1 MQTLRLLFQ
10 QGAGSRLPLMH
21 TLCLK
26 KEGTFLT
33 HRTLHESG
41 HKSSCRA
48 SMLPTKSQ
56 TTCGTTHKQSRP
68 TGSFRSTASR
78 FRAILFLLLLTL
90 PALAQE
96 VEPTVELGEVEVKA
110 DRIIKKTDG
119 MLLYPSEQQKT
130 SSRSGYSLLQQLT
143 LPNIR
148 VDEVGHTISAIDQRG
163 SVQIRING
171 IIVDKAE
178 MLSLDPKSIR
188 TIHFIDN
195 PGVRYGDGIAYVI
208 EITTRRA
215 DNGYTLGTSFT
226 QALTTLQGDYTV
238 YGKWNTGKSELS
250 LNYSIGYQNYSD
262 LRTEETAHYHLN
274 DGSVY
279 TIQRNDLASRNQSL
293 NNQLKLT
300 YNLADSTRYVF
311 QASLSGDFS
320 HVPNNFNQKQIVDGK
335 QTYTALE
342 QQQSRSGSPVLDLYY
357 FQQFTPRQSL
367 TLNAVGTYIGTRS
380 SDSYDEGS
388 PYRYDVD
395 GRTYSLLSEAIYEN
409 RLKPF
414 TLSAGLNY
422 SQKYTNN
429 EYTGDVLAATP
440 IHNNRV
446 YLFSEI
452 KGLWGNLRYSAGIG
466 GSYLHYRQQ
475 AHSYDNWSFCP
486 KAALSYNFT
495 HALQL
500 SYNFQMSERT
510 SRVAMISDASI
521 RNNRMEWTVGSPDLK
536 PNREMYHLLRLT
548 YTNNRLQTSL
558 EGFYKQCLRPNMA
571 VYERTADDRFI
582 YTQRN
587 QKEIDVLNA
596 MAYASYWLMPEKL
609 SVTAYGGLFRCFN
622 FGQDYTHCYTSYFVT
637 GAVNAYLGNLSLHAY
652 ADNGSRFLEG
662 ETKGYSGG
670 DITLKAAYSYKDWQF
685 ALIWQEPFQHKYKLF
700 ESEILNRNLQKHTA
714 LYSGD
719 ACNLVNLTV
728 TWRLT
733 RGRKFRD
740 VERSIQLKDKDTGII
755 R

>member
-41 HKSSCRA
+41 HKPSCRA

-226 QALTTLQGDYTV
+226 QALTTRQGDYTV

-320 HVPNNFNQKQIVDGK
+320 HVPNNFNQKQIVDGE

-429 EYTGDVLAATP
+429 EYTGDVSAATP
-440 IHNNRV
+440 IHHNRV

-475 AHSYDNWSFCP
+475 AHSYDYWSFCP

-548 YTNNRLQTSL
+548 YTDNRLQASL

-587 QKEIDVLNA
+587 QKEIDALNA
-596 MAYASYWLMPEKL
+596 MAYASYWLLPEKL

-622 FGQDYTHCYTSYFVT
+622 FGQDYTHC
-637 GAVNAYLGNLSLHAY
+637 
-652 ADNGSRFLEG
+652 
-662 ETKGYSGG
+662 
-670 DITLKAAYSYKDWQF
+670 
-685 ALIWQEPFQHKYKLF
+685 
-700 ESEILNRNLQKHTA
+700 
-714 LYSGD
+714 
-719 ACNLVNLTV
+719 
-728 TWRLT
+728 
-733 RGRKFRD
+733 
-740 VERSIQLKDKDTGII
+740 
-755 R
+755 

>member
-41 HKSSCRA
+41 HKPSCRA

-226 QALTTLQGDYTV
+226 QALTTRQGDYTV

-279 TIQRNDLASRNQSL
+279 TIRRNDLDSRNQSL

-320 HVPNNFNQKQIVDGK
+320 HVPNNFNQKQIVDGE

-475 AHSYDNWSFCP
+475 AHSYDYWSFCP

-500 SYNFQMSERT
+500 SYNFQMNERT

-548 YTNNRLQTSL
+548 YTNNRLQTTL

-596 MAYASYWLMPEKL
+596 MTYASYWLMPEKL

-685 ALIWQEPFQHKYKLF
+685 ALIWQQPFQHKYKLF
-700 ESEILNRNLQKHTA
+700 ESEILNRNLQKRTA

-740 VERSIQLKDKDTGII
+740 VDRSIQLKDKDTGII

>member
-21 TLCLK
+21 TLGLK

-41 HKSSCRA
+41 HKLSCRA
-48 SMLPTKSQ
+48 SILPTKSQ

-226 QALTTLQGDYTV
+226 QALTTRQGDYTV

-279 TIQRNDLASRNQSL
+279 TIQRNDLDSRNQSL

-320 HVPNNFNQKQIVDGK
+320 HVPNNFNQKQIVDGE

-429 EYTGDVLAATP
+429 EYTGDVSAATP
-440 IHNNRV
+440 IHHNRV

-466 GSYLHYRQQ
+466 GQL
-475 AHSYDNWSFCP
+475 P
-486 KAALSYNFT
+486 ALPPAGPFVRLLELLPQSGPE
-495 HALQL
+495 LQL
-500 SYNFQMSERT
+500 HPRPAAELQFPDERT
-510 SRVAMISDASI
+510 HLTGGHDQRRFHPQQPHGVDRGESR
-521 RNNRMEWTVGSPDLK
+521 P
-536 PNREMYHLLRLT
+536 
-548 YTNNRLQTSL
+548 
-558 EGFYKQCLRPNMA
+558 
-571 VYERTADDRFI
+571 
-582 YTQRN
+582 
-587 QKEIDVLNA
+587 
-596 MAYASYWLMPEKL
+596 
-609 SVTAYGGLFRCFN
+609 
-622 FGQDYTHCYTSYFVT
+622 
-637 GAVNAYLGNLSLHAY
+637 
-652 ADNGSRFLEG
+652 
-662 ETKGYSGG
+662 
-670 DITLKAAYSYKDWQF
+670 
-685 ALIWQEPFQHKYKLF
+685 
-700 ESEILNRNLQKHTA
+700 
-714 LYSGD
+714 
-719 ACNLVNLTV
+719 
-728 TWRLT
+728 
-733 RGRKFRD
+733 
-740 VERSIQLKDKDTGII
+740 
-755 R
+755 

>member
-1 MQTLRLLFQ
+1 MKTLRLLFQ
-10 QGAGSRLPLMH
+10 QGAGNRLPL
-21 TLCLK
+21 TV
-26 KEGTFLT
+26 
-33 HRTLHESG
+33 
-41 HKSSCRA
+41 
-48 SMLPTKSQ
+48 
-56 TTCGTTHKQSRP
+56 
-68 TGSFRSTASR
+68 SR
-78 FRAILFLLLLTL
+78 FRTILFLFLLPL

-96 VEPTVELGEVEVKA
+96 VEPTVELSEVEIKA

-171 IIVDKAE
+171 IIADKAE

-195 PGVRYGDGIAYVI
+195 PGVRYGNSIAYVI

-226 QALTTLQGDYTV
+226 QALTTRQGDYTV

-262 LRTEETAHYHLN
+262 LRTEGTAHYHLN

-279 TIQRNDLASRNQSL
+279 TIRRKDLTSRNQSL

-320 HVPNNFNQKQIVDGK
+320 HVPDNFNQKQIVDGE

-342 QQQSRSGSPVLDLYY
+342 QQQSRNGSPVLDLYY

-429 EYTGDVLAATP
+429 EYTGDVSAVTP
-440 IHNNRV
+440 IHHNRV

-475 AHSYDNWSFCP
+475 AHSYDYWSFCP

-548 YTNNRLQTSL
+548 YTDNRLQASL
-558 EGFYKQCLRPNMA
+558 EGFYKQCPHPNMA

-587 QKEIDVLNA
+587 QKEIDALNA
-596 MAYASYWLMPEKL
+596 MAYASYWLVPEKL
-609 SVTAYGGLFRCFN
+609 SVTTYGGLFRCFN

-637 GAVNAYLGNLSLHAY
+637 GALNAYLGNLSLHAY

-670 DITLKAAYSYKDWQF
+670 DITLKAAYNYKDWQF
-685 ALIWQEPFQHKYKLF
+685 ALIWQQPFQHKYKLF
-700 ESEILNRNLQKHTA
+700 ESEVLNRNLQKRTA

-719 ACNLVNLTV
+719 SCNLVNLTV

-740 VERSIQLKDKDTGII
+740 VNRSIQLKDKDTGII

>member
-10 QGAGSRLPLMH
+10 QGAGSRLPL
-21 TLCLK
+21 TI
-26 KEGTFLT
+26 
-33 HRTLHESG
+33 
-41 HKSSCRA
+41 
-48 SMLPTKSQ
+48 
-56 TTCGTTHKQSRP
+56 
-68 TGSFRSTASR
+68 SR

-90 PALAQE
+90 PTLAQE

-188 TIHFIDN
+188 SIHFIDN

-215 DNGYTLGTSFT
+215 NNGYTLGTSFT
-226 QALTTLQGDYTV
+226 QALTTRQGDYTV

-250 LNYSIGYQNYSD
+250 LNYSIGYQNYRD

-279 TIQRNDLASRNQSL
+279 TIRRNDLASRNQSL

-320 HVPNNFNQKQIVDGK
+320 HVPDNFNQKQIVDGE

-466 GSYLHYRQQ
+466 GSYLYYRQQ
-475 AHSYDNWSFCP
+475 AHSYDYWSFCP

-500 SYNFQMSERT
+500 SYNFQMNERT

-548 YTNNRLQTSL
+548 YTDNRLQASL

-587 QKEIDVLNA
+587 QKEIDALNA
-596 MAYASYWLMPEKL
+596 MAYASYWLLPEKL

-622 FGQDYTHCYTSYFVT
+622 FGQDYTHCYTSYFFT

-685 ALIWQEPFQHKYKLF
+685 ALIWQQPFQHKYKLF
-700 ESEILNRNLQKHTA
+700 ESEILNRDLQKHTA

-728 TWRLT
+728 TWRLSK
-733 RGRKFRD
+733 GRKFRD
-740 VERSIQLKDKDTGII
+740 VDRSIQLKDKDTGII

>member
-475 AHSYDNWSFCP
+475 AHSYDYWSFCP

-548 YTNNRLQTSL
+548 YTNNRLQASL

-587 QKEIDVLNA
+587 QKEIDALNA

>member
-1 MQTLRLLFQ
+1 MKTLRLLFQ
-10 QGAGSRLPLMH
+10 QGAGNRLPL
-21 TLCLK
+21 TV
-26 KEGTFLT
+26 
-33 HRTLHESG
+33 
-41 HKSSCRA
+41 
-48 SMLPTKSQ
+48 
-56 TTCGTTHKQSRP
+56 
-68 TGSFRSTASR
+68 SR
-78 FRAILFLLLLTL
+78 FRTILFLFLLPL

-96 VEPTVELGEVEVKA
+96 VEPTVELGEVEIKA

-195 PGVRYGDGIAYVI
+195 PGVRYGDSIAYVI

-226 QALTTLQGDYTV
+226 QALTTRQGDYTV

-279 TIQRNDLASRNQSL
+279 TIRRNDLDSRNQSL

-320 HVPNNFNQKQIVDGK
+320 HVPNNFNQKQIVDGE

-429 EYTGDVLAATP
+429 EYTGDVSAATP
-440 IHNNRV
+440 IHHNRV

-475 AHSYDNWSFCP
+475 AHSYDYWSFCP

-548 YTNNRLQTSL
+548 YTDNRLQASL

-596 MAYASYWLMPEKL
+596 MTYASYWLMPEKL

-637 GAVNAYLGNLSLHAY
+637 GALNAYLGNLSLHAY

-662 ETKGYSGG
+662 ENKGYSGG
-670 DITLKAAYSYKDWQF
+670 DIALKAAYNYKDWQF
-685 ALIWQEPFQHKYKLF
+685 ALIWQQPFQHKYKLF
-700 ESEILNRNLQKHTA
+700 ESEVLNRNLQKRTA

-719 ACNLVNLTV
+719 SCNLVNLTV

-740 VERSIQLKDKDTGII
+740 VNRSIQLKDKDTGII

>member
-10 QGAGSRLPLMH
+10 QGAGSRLPL
-21 TLCLK
+21 TI
-26 KEGTFLT
+26 
-33 HRTLHESG
+33 
-41 HKSSCRA
+41 
-48 SMLPTKSQ
+48 
-56 TTCGTTHKQSRP
+56 
-68 TGSFRSTASR
+68 SR

-188 TIHFIDN
+188 SIHFIDN
-195 PGVRYGDGIAYVI
+195 PSVRYGDGIAYVI

-226 QALTTLQGDYTV
+226 QALTTRQGDYTV

-279 TIQRNDLASRNQSL
+279 TIRRNDLASRNQSL

-320 HVPNNFNQKQIVDGK
+320 HVPNNFNQKQIVDGE

-388 PYRYDVD
+388 PYSYDVD

-409 RLKPF
+409 QLKPF

-429 EYTGDVLAATP
+429 EYTGDVSAATP
-440 IHNNRV
+440 IHHNRV

-475 AHSYDNWSFCP
+475 AHSYDYWSFCP

-500 SYNFQMSERT
+500 SYNFQMNERT
-510 SRVAMISDASI
+510 SRVAIISDASI

-548 YTNNRLQTSL
+548 YTNNRLQASL

-587 QKEIDVLNA
+587 QKEIDALNA
-596 MAYASYWLMPEKL
+596 MAYASYWLLPEKL

-637 GAVNAYLGNLSLHAY
+637 GTVNAYLGNLSLHAY

-685 ALIWQEPFQHKYKLF
+685 ALIWQQPFQHKYKLF
-700 ESEILNRNLQKHTA
+700 ESEVLNRNLQKRTA

>member
-41 HKSSCRA
+41 HKPSCRA

-226 QALTTLQGDYTV
+226 QTLTTRQGDYTV

-250 LNYSIGYQNYSD
+250 LNYSIGYQNYRD

-279 TIQRNDLASRNQSL
+279 TIQRNDLDSRNQSL

-320 HVPNNFNQKQIVDGK
+320 HVPNNFNQKQIVDGE

-429 EYTGDVLAATP
+429 EYTGDVSAATP
-440 IHNNRV
+440 IHHNRV

-475 AHSYDNWSFCP
+475 AHSYDYWSFCP

-548 YTNNRLQTSL
+548 YTDNRLQASL

-587 QKEIDVLNA
+587 QKEIDALNA
-596 MAYASYWLMPEKL
+596 MAYASYWLLPEKL

-685 ALIWQEPFQHKYKLF
+685 ALIWQQPFQHKYKLF
-700 ESEILNRNLQKHTA
+700 ESEILNRNLQKRTA

-719 ACNLVNLTV
+719 ACNLVSLTV

-740 VERSIQLKDKDTGII
+740 VDRSIQLKDKDTGII

>member
-10 QGAGSRLPLMH
+10 QGAGSRLPL
-21 TLCLK
+21 TI
-26 KEGTFLT
+26 
-33 HRTLHESG
+33 
-41 HKSSCRA
+41 
-48 SMLPTKSQ
+48 
-56 TTCGTTHKQSRP
+56 
-68 TGSFRSTASR
+68 SR

-188 TIHFIDN
+188 SIHFIDN

-226 QALTTLQGDYTV
+226 QALTTRQGDYTV

-320 HVPNNFNQKQIVDGK
+320 HVPNNFNQKQIVDGE

-429 EYTGDVLAATP
+429 EYTGDVSTATP
-440 IHNNRV
+440 IHHNRV

-475 AHSYDNWSFCP
+475 AHSYDYWSFCP

-548 YTNNRLQTSL
+548 YTDNRLQASL

-587 QKEIDVLNA
+587 QKEIDALEEKNA
-596 MAYASYWLMPEKL
+596 MAYASYWLLPEKL
-609 SVTAYGGLFRCFN
+609 SITAYGGLFRCFN
-622 FGQDYTHCYTSYFVT
+622 FGQNYTHCYTSYFFT

-670 DITLKAAYSYKDWQF
+670 DISLKAAYSYKDWQF
-685 ALIWQEPFQHKYKLF
+685 ALIWQQPFQHKYKLF

-733 RGRKFRD
+733 KGRKFRD

>member
-10 QGAGSRLPLMH
+10 QGAGSRLPL
-21 TLCLK
+21 TI
-26 KEGTFLT
+26 
-33 HRTLHESG
+33 
-41 HKSSCRA
+41 
-48 SMLPTKSQ
+48 
-56 TTCGTTHKQSRP
+56 
-68 TGSFRSTASR
+68 SR

-188 TIHFIDN
+188 SIHFIDN

-226 QALTTLQGDYTV
+226 QALTTRQGDYTV

-279 TIQRNDLASRNQSL
+279 TIRRNDLASRNQSL

-320 HVPNNFNQKQIVDGK
+320 HVPNNFNQKQIVDGE

-388 PYRYDVD
+388 PYSYDVD

-409 RLKPF
+409 QLKPF

-429 EYTGDVLAATP
+429 EYTGDVSAATP
-440 IHNNRV
+440 IHHNRV

-475 AHSYDNWSFCP
+475 AHLYDYWSFCP

-500 SYNFQMSERT
+500 SYNFQMNERT
-510 SRVAMISDASI
+510 SRVAIISDASI

-548 YTNNRLQTSL
+548 YTDNRLQASL

-587 QKEIDVLNA
+587 QKEIDALNA
-596 MAYASYWLMPEKL
+596 MAYASYWLLPEKL

-685 ALIWQEPFQHKYKLF
+685 ALIWQQPFQHKYKLF
-700 ESEILNRNLQKHTA
+700 ESEVLNRNLQKRTA

>member
-10 QGAGSRLPLMH
+10 QGAGNRLPLMH
-21 TLCLK
+21 TLGLK
-26 KEGTFLT
+26 KEGTSLT

-68 TGSFRSTASR
+68 TGSFRPTISR

-130 SSRSGYSLLQQLT
+130 SSRSGYSLLQQLI
-143 LPNIR
+143 PNIR

-226 QALTTLQGDYTV
+226 QALTTRQGDYTV

-279 TIQRNDLASRNQSL
+279 TIRRNDLASRNQSL

-320 HVPNNFNQKQIVDGK
+320 HVPNNFNQKQIVDGE

-388 PYRYDVD
+388 PYSYDVD

-409 RLKPF
+409 QLKPF

-429 EYTGDVLAATP
+429 EYTGDVSAATP
-440 IHNNRV
+440 IHHNRV

-475 AHSYDNWSFCP
+475 AHSYDYWSFCP

-500 SYNFQMSERT
+500 SYNFQMNERT
-510 SRVAMISDASI
+510 SRVAIISDASI

-548 YTNNRLQTSL
+548 YTNNRLQASL

-587 QKEIDVLNA
+587 QKEIDALNA

-662 ETKGYSGG
+662 ETKGYSGRHHPEG
-670 DITLKAAYSYKDWQF
+670 
-685 ALIWQEPFQHKYKLF
+685 
-700 ESEILNRNLQKHTA
+700 RLQLQGLAVRPDLATA
-714 LYSGD
+714 LS
-719 ACNLVNLTV
+719 AQ
-728 TWRLT
+728 
-733 RGRKFRD
+733 
-740 VERSIQLKDKDTGII
+740 IQAV
-755 R
+755 

>member
-41 HKSSCRA
+41 HKPSCRA

-188 TIHFIDN
+188 KIDFIDN

-208 EITTRRA
+208 DITTRRA
-215 DNGYTLGTSFT
+215 DNGYTLGTSLT
-226 QALTTLQGDYTV
+226 QALTTRDGDYTV

-250 LNYSIGYQNYSD
+250 LNYSFGYRD
-262 LRTEETAHYHLN
+262 FKGIRTEETAHYHLN
-274 DGSVY
+274 DGSIY

-320 HVPNNFNQKQIVDGK
+320 HVPNNFNQKQIVDGE

-395 GRTYSLLSEAIYEN
+395 GRTYSLLSEAIYE
-409 RLKPF
+409 
-414 TLSAGLNY
+414 
-422 SQKYTNN
+422 
-429 EYTGDVLAATP
+429 TG
-440 IHNNRV
+440 
-446 YLFSEI
+446 
-452 KGLWGNLRYSAGIG
+452 
-466 GSYLHYRQQ
+466 
-475 AHSYDNWSFCP
+475 
-486 KAALSYNFT
+486 
-495 HALQL
+495 
-500 SYNFQMSERT
+500 
-510 SRVAMISDASI
+510 
-521 RNNRMEWTVGSPDLK
+521 
-536 PNREMYHLLRLT
+536 
-548 YTNNRLQTSL
+548 
-558 EGFYKQCLRPNMA
+558 
-571 VYERTADDRFI
+571 
-582 YTQRN
+582 
-587 QKEIDVLNA
+587 
-596 MAYASYWLMPEKL
+596 
-609 SVTAYGGLFRCFN
+609 
-622 FGQDYTHCYTSYFVT
+622 
-637 GAVNAYLGNLSLHAY
+637 
-652 ADNGSRFLEG
+652 
-662 ETKGYSGG
+662 
-670 DITLKAAYSYKDWQF
+670 
-685 ALIWQEPFQHKYKLF
+685 
-700 ESEILNRNLQKHTA
+700 
-714 LYSGD
+714 
-719 ACNLVNLTV
+719 
-728 TWRLT
+728 
-733 RGRKFRD
+733 
-740 VERSIQLKDKDTGII
+740 
-755 R
+755 

>member
-41 HKSSCRA
+41 HKPSCRA

-226 QALTTLQGDYTV
+226 QALTTRQGDYTV

-279 TIQRNDLASRNQSL
+279 TIRRNDLDSRNQSL

-320 HVPNNFNQKQIVDGK
+320 HVPNNFNQKQIVDGE

-429 EYTGDVLAATP
+429 EYTGDVSAATP
-440 IHNNRV
+440 IHHNRV

-475 AHSYDNWSFCP
+475 AHSYDYWSFCP

-548 YTNNRLQTSL
+548 YTNNRLQTTL

-596 MAYASYWLMPEKL
+596 MTYASYWLMPEKL

-662 ETKGYSGG
+662 ETKGYSGS

-685 ALIWQEPFQHKYKLF
+685 ALIWQQPFQHKYKLF
-700 ESEILNRNLQKHTA
+700 ESEILNRNLQKRTA

-740 VERSIQLKDKDTGII
+740 VDRSIQLKDKDTGII

>member
-10 QGAGSRLPLMH
+10 QGAGSRLPL
-21 TLCLK
+21 TI
-26 KEGTFLT
+26 
-33 HRTLHESG
+33 
-41 HKSSCRA
+41 
-48 SMLPTKSQ
+48 
-56 TTCGTTHKQSRP
+56 
-68 TGSFRSTASR
+68 SR

-90 PALAQE
+90 PSLAQE

-188 TIHFIDN
+188 TVHFIDN

-226 QALTTLQGDYTV
+226 QALTTRQGDYTV

-279 TIQRNDLASRNQSL
+279 TIRRNDLASRNQSL

-320 HVPNNFNQKQIVDGK
+320 HVPNNFNQKQIVDGE

-388 PYRYDVD
+388 PYSYDVD

-409 RLKPF
+409 QLKPF

-429 EYTGDVLAATP
+429 EYTGDVSAATP
-440 IHNNRV
+440 IHHNRV

-475 AHSYDNWSFCP
+475 VHSYDYWSFCP

-500 SYNFQMSERT
+500 SYNFQMNERT

-548 YTNNRLQTSL
+548 YTDNRLQASL

-587 QKEIDVLNA
+587 QKEIDALNA
-596 MAYASYWLMPEKL
+596 MAYASYWLLPEKL

-685 ALIWQEPFQHKYKLF
+685 ALIWQQPFQHKYKLF
-700 ESEILNRNLQKHTA
+700 ESEVLNRNLQKRTA

-740 VERSIQLKDKDTGII
+740 VERSIQLKDKDTEII

>member
-10 QGAGSRLPLMH
+10 QGAGSRLPL
-21 TLCLK
+21 TI
-26 KEGTFLT
+26 
-33 HRTLHESG
+33 
-41 HKSSCRA
+41 
-48 SMLPTKSQ
+48 
-56 TTCGTTHKQSRP
+56 
-68 TGSFRSTASR
+68 SR

-148 VDEVGHTISAIDQRG
+148 VNEVGHTISAIDQRG

-188 TIHFIDN
+188 SIHFIDN

-226 QALTTLQGDYTV
+226 QALTTRQGDYTV

-279 TIQRNDLASRNQSL
+279 TIRRNDLASRNQSL

-320 HVPNNFNQKQIVDGK
+320 HVPNNFNQKQIVDGE

-388 PYRYDVD
+388 PYSYDVD

-409 RLKPF
+409 QLKPF

-429 EYTGDVLAATP
+429 EYTGDVSAATP
-440 IHNNRV
+440 IHHNRV

-475 AHSYDNWSFCP
+475 AHSYDYWSFCP

-500 SYNFQMSERT
+500 SYNFQMNERT
-510 SRVAMISDASI
+510 SRVAIISDASI

-536 PNREMYHLLRLT
+536 PNREMCHLLRLT
-548 YTNNRLQTSL
+548 YTNNRLQASL

-587 QKEIDVLNA
+587 QKEIDALNA
-596 MAYASYWLMPEKL
+596 MAYASYWLLPEKL

-670 DITLKAAYSYKDWQF
+670 DISLKAAYSYKDWQF
-685 ALIWQEPFQHKYKLF
+685 ALIWQQPFQHKYKLF
-700 ESEILNRNLQKHTA
+700 ESEILNRNLQKRTA

>member
-10 QGAGSRLPLMH
+10 QGAGSRLPL
-21 TLCLK
+21 TI
-26 KEGTFLT
+26 
-33 HRTLHESG
+33 
-41 HKSSCRA
+41 
-48 SMLPTKSQ
+48 
-56 TTCGTTHKQSRP
+56 
-68 TGSFRSTASR
+68 SR

-188 TIHFIDN
+188 NIHFIDN

-226 QALTTLQGDYTV
+226 QALTTRQGDYTV

-279 TIQRNDLASRNQSL
+279 TIRRNDLASRNQSL

-320 HVPNNFNQKQIVDGK
+320 HVPNNFNQKQIVDGE

-388 PYRYDVD
+388 PYSYDVD

-409 RLKPF
+409 QLKPF

-429 EYTGDVLAATP
+429 EYTGDVSAATP
-440 IHNNRV
+440 IHHNRV

-475 AHSYDNWSFCP
+475 VHSYDYWSFCP

-500 SYNFQMSERT
+500 SYNFQMNERT
-510 SRVAMISDASI
+510 SRVAMISDASSHSA
-521 RNNRMEWTVGSPDLK
+521 TFCAFS
-536 PNREMYHLLRLT
+536 
-548 YTNNRLQTSL
+548 Q
-558 EGFYKQCLRPNMA
+558 
-571 VYERTADDRFI
+571 
-582 YTQRN
+582 
-587 QKEIDVLNA
+587 
-596 MAYASYWLMPEKL
+596 
-609 SVTAYGGLFRCFN
+609 
-622 FGQDYTHCYTSYFVT
+622 
-637 GAVNAYLGNLSLHAY
+637 
-652 ADNGSRFLEG
+652 
-662 ETKGYSGG
+662 
-670 DITLKAAYSYKDWQF
+670 
-685 ALIWQEPFQHKYKLF
+685 
-700 ESEILNRNLQKHTA
+700 
-714 LYSGD
+714 
-719 ACNLVNLTV
+719 
-728 TWRLT
+728 
-733 RGRKFRD
+733 
-740 VERSIQLKDKDTGII
+740 
-755 R
+755 

>member
-10 QGAGSRLPLMH
+10 QGAGSRLPL
-21 TLCLK
+21 TI
-26 KEGTFLT
+26 
-33 HRTLHESG
+33 
-41 HKSSCRA
+41 
-48 SMLPTKSQ
+48 
-56 TTCGTTHKQSRP
+56 
-68 TGSFRSTASR
+68 SR
-78 FRAILFLLLLTL
+78 FRDILFLLLLTL
-90 PALAQE
+90 PSLAQE

-148 VDEVGHTISAIDQRG
+148 VNEVGHTISAIDQRG

-188 TIHFIDN
+188 SIHFIDN

-208 EITTRRA
+208 DITTRRA

-226 QALTTLQGDYTV
+226 QALTTRQGDYTV

-279 TIQRNDLASRNQSL
+279 TIRRNDLASRNQSL

-300 YNLADSTRYVF
+300 YNLADSSRYVF

-320 HVPNNFNQKQIVDGK
+320 HVPNNFNQKQIVDGE

-429 EYTGDVLAATP
+429 EYTGDVSAATP
-440 IHNNRV
+440 IHHNRV

-475 AHSYDNWSFCP
+475 AHSYDYWSFCP

-500 SYNFQMSERT
+500 SYNFQMNERT

-548 YTNNRLQTSL
+548 YTDNRLQASL

-587 QKEIDVLNA
+587 QKEIDALNA
-596 MAYASYWLMPEKL
+596 MAYASYWLLPEKL

-670 DITLKAAYSYKDWQF
+670 DITLKAVYSYKDWQF
-685 ALIWQEPFQHKYKLF
+685 ALIWQQPFQHKYKLF
-700 ESEILNRNLQKHTA
+700 ESEVLNRNLQKRTA

-740 VERSIQLKDKDTGII
+740 VERSIQLKDKDTEII

>member
-10 QGAGSRLPLMH
+10 QGAGSRLPL
-21 TLCLK
+21 TI
-26 KEGTFLT
+26 
-33 HRTLHESG
+33 
-41 HKSSCRA
+41 
-48 SMLPTKSQ
+48 
-56 TTCGTTHKQSRP
+56 
-68 TGSFRSTASR
+68 SR

-188 TIHFIDN
+188 NIHFIDN

-226 QALTTLQGDYTV
+226 QALTTRQGDYTV

-279 TIQRNDLASRNQSL
+279 TIRRNDLASRNQSL

-320 HVPNNFNQKQIVDGK
+320 HVPNNFNQKQIVDGE

-388 PYRYDVD
+388 PYSYDVD

-409 RLKPF
+409 QLKPF

-429 EYTGDVLAATP
+429 EYTGDVSAATP
-440 IHNNRV
+440 IHHNRV

-475 AHSYDNWSFCP
+475 VHSYDYWSFCP

-500 SYNFQMSERT
+500 SYNFQMNERT
-510 SRVAMISDASI
+510 SRVAMTSDASI

-548 YTNNRLQTSL
+548 YTNNRLQASL

-587 QKEIDVLNA
+587 QKEIDALNA
-596 MAYASYWLMPEKL
+596 MTYASYWLLPEKL

-685 ALIWQEPFQHKYKLF
+685 ALIWQQPFQHKYKLF
-700 ESEILNRNLQKHTA
+700 ESEVLNRNLQKRTA

-740 VERSIQLKDKDTGII
+740 IERSIQLKDKDTGII

>member
-10 QGAGSRLPLMH
+10 QGAGSRLPL
-21 TLCLK
+21 TI
-26 KEGTFLT
+26 
-33 HRTLHESG
+33 
-41 HKSSCRA
+41 
-48 SMLPTKSQ
+48 
-56 TTCGTTHKQSRP
+56 
-68 TGSFRSTASR
+68 SR

-90 PALAQE
+90 PSLAQE

-188 TIHFIDN
+188 SIHFIDN

-226 QALTTLQGDYTV
+226 QALTTRQGDYTV

-320 HVPNNFNQKQIVDGK
+320 HVPNNFNQKQIVDGE

-388 PYRYDVD
+388 PYSYDVD

-409 RLKPF
+409 QLKPF

-429 EYTGDVLAATP
+429 EYTGDVSAATP
-440 IHNNRV
+440 IHHNRV

-475 AHSYDNWSFCP
+475 VHSYDYWSFCP

-500 SYNFQMSERT
+500 SYNFQMNERT
-510 SRVAMISDASI
+510 SRVAIISDASI

-548 YTNNRLQTSL
+548 YTNNRLQASL

-587 QKEIDVLNA
+587 QKEIDALNA
-596 MAYASYWLMPEKL
+596 MAYASYWLLPEKL

-662 ETKGYSGG
+662 ENKGYSGG

-685 ALIWQEPFQHKYKLF
+685 ALIWQQPFQHKYKLF
-700 ESEILNRNLQKHTA
+700 ESEVLNRNLQKRTA

-728 TWRLT
+728 TWRLSK
-733 RGRKFRD
+733 GRKFRD
-740 VERSIQLKDKDTGII
+740 VERSIQLKDKDTEII

>member
-1 MQTLRLLFQ
+1 MKTLRLLFQ
-10 QGAGSRLPLMH
+10 QGAGNRLPL
-21 TLCLK
+21 TV
-26 KEGTFLT
+26 
-33 HRTLHESG
+33 
-41 HKSSCRA
+41 
-48 SMLPTKSQ
+48 
-56 TTCGTTHKQSRP
+56 
-68 TGSFRSTASR
+68 SR
-78 FRAILFLLLLTL
+78 FRTILFLFLLPL

-96 VEPTVELGEVEVKA
+96 VEPTVELGEVEIKA

-171 IIVDKAE
+171 IIADKAE

-195 PGVRYGDGIAYVI
+195 PGVRYGNSIAYVI

-226 QALTTLQGDYTV
+226 QALTTRQGDYTV

-279 TIQRNDLASRNQSL
+279 TIRRKDLTSRNQSL

-320 HVPNNFNQKQIVDGK
+320 HVPDNFNQKQIVDGE

-342 QQQSRSGSPVLDLYY
+342 QQQSRNGSPVLDLYY

-429 EYTGDVLAATP
+429 EYTGDVSAVTP
-440 IHNNRV
+440 IHHNRV

-475 AHSYDNWSFCP
+475 AHSYDYWSFCP

-548 YTNNRLQTSL
+548 YTDNRLQASL
-558 EGFYKQCLRPNMA
+558 EGFYKQCPHPNMA

-587 QKEIDVLNA
+587 QKEIDALNA
-596 MAYASYWLMPEKL
+596 MAYASYWLVPEKL
-609 SVTAYGGLFRCFN
+609 SVTTYGGLFRCFN

-637 GAVNAYLGNLSLHAY
+637 GALNAYLGNLSLHAY

-670 DITLKAAYSYKDWQF
+670 DITLKAAYNYKDWQF
-685 ALIWQEPFQHKYKLF
+685 ALIWQQPFQHKYKLF
-700 ESEILNRNLQKHTA
+700 ESEVLNRNLQKRTA

-719 ACNLVNLTV
+719 SCNLVNLTV

-740 VERSIQLKDKDTGII
+740 VNRSIQLKDKDTEII

>member
-1 MQTLRLLFQ
+1 MQTLRLFFQ

-26 KEGTFLT
+26 KEGIFLT

-226 QALTTLQGDYTV
+226 QALTTRQGDYTV

-250 LNYSIGYQNYSD
+250 LNYSIGYQNYRD

-279 TIQRNDLASRNQSL
+279 TIRRNDLDSRNQSL

-320 HVPNNFNQKQIVDGK
+320 HVPDNFNQKQIVDGE

-409 RLKPF
+409 QLKPF

-429 EYTGDVLAATP
+429 EYTGDVSAATP
-440 IHNNRV
+440 IHHNRV

-475 AHSYDNWSFCP
+475 AHSYDYWSFCP

-548 YTNNRLQTSL
+548 YTDNRLQASL

-587 QKEIDVLNA
+587 QKEIDALNA
-596 MAYASYWLMPEKL
+596 MAYASYWLLPEKL

-622 FGQDYTHCYTSYFVT
+622 FGQDYTHCYTSYFFT

-662 ETKGYSGG
+662 ETKGV
-670 DITLKAAYSYKDWQF
+670 Q
-685 ALIWQEPFQHKYKLF
+685 
-700 ESEILNRNLQKHTA
+700 
-714 LYSGD
+714 
-719 ACNLVNLTV
+719 
-728 TWRLT
+728 
-733 RGRKFRD
+733 RGRHLPEGRLQLQGLA
-740 VERSIQLKDKDTGII
+740 VRPNLATTLPAQIQAV
-755 R
+755 

>member
-10 QGAGSRLPLMH
+10 QGAGSRLPL
-21 TLCLK
+21 TI
-26 KEGTFLT
+26 
-33 HRTLHESG
+33 
-41 HKSSCRA
+41 
-48 SMLPTKSQ
+48 
-56 TTCGTTHKQSRP
+56 
-68 TGSFRSTASR
+68 SR

-148 VDEVGHTISAIDQRG
+148 VDEVAHSISAIDQRG

-171 IIVDKAE
+171 IIADKAE

-188 TIHFIDN
+188 TVHFIDN
-195 PGVRYGDGIAYVI
+195 PGVRYGDSIAYVI
-208 EITTRRA
+208 DITTRRA

-226 QALTTLQGDYTV
+226 QALTTRQGDYTV

-279 TIQRNDLASRNQSL
+279 TIRRNDLASRNQSL

-320 HVPNNFNQKQIVDGK
+320 HVPNNFNQKQIVDGE

-388 PYRYDVD
+388 PYSYDVD

-409 RLKPF
+409 QLKPF

-429 EYTGDVLAATP
+429 EYTGDVSAATP
-440 IHNNRV
+440 IHHNRV

-475 AHSYDNWSFCP
+475 AHSYDYWSFCP

-500 SYNFQMSERT
+500 SYNFQMNERT
-510 SRVAMISDASI
+510 SRVAIISDASI
-521 RNNRMEWTVGSPDLK
+521 RNNRMEWTVGSPNLK

-548 YTNNRLQTSL
+548 YTDNRLQASL

-587 QKEIDVLNA
+587 QKEIDALNA
-596 MAYASYWLMPEKL
+596 MAYASYWLLPEKL

-622 FGQDYTHCYTSYFVT
+622 FGQDYTHCYTSYFFT

-670 DITLKAAYSYKDWQF
+670 DITLKAAYIYKDWQF
-685 ALIWQEPFQHKYKLF
+685 ALIWQQPFQHKYKLF

-728 TWRLT
+728 TWRLSK
-733 RGRKFRD
+733 GRKFRD
-740 VERSIQLKDKDTGII
+740 VDRSIQLKDKDTGII